1 MNVHYDSNAVC
12 KNRKTTMVSS
22 AKKIL
27 AEEEGGV
34 DQRYFKGRFVA
45 DRYHS
50 MAFFKKVCRNIGNL
64 RNKEIEQM
72 LTVLKNTE
80 QEKLI
85 LKMRY
90 ISFEEKICMKS
101 YAQILFVRRCVKNSA
116 IPVGKTL
123 LVGFANHIFYQR
135 IRKET

>member
-80 QEKLI
+80 QGKAHIENEIYQFRGEDMYEVLCSDPICKKVCEKQ
-85 LKMRY
+85 RY
-90 ISFEEKICMKS
+90 TCWEDIISRFC
-101 YAQILFVRRCVKNSA
+101 
-116 IPVGKTL
+116 
-123 LVGFANHIFYQR
+123 
-135 IRKET
+135 